1 MSRIAFFGDSPR
13 PGGAERY
20 LASVVAAAQ
29 DAGHDTHV
37 LAPQQEVLQAIADA
51 APGARLAIAG
61 SDAYAR
67 ETSMRRRATALA
79 RSIPALRAAL
89 RATGAEIL
97 MLNNGG
103 YPGSD
108 LVRSAALIAPQRR
121 RVMSVHSIPWTRA
134 ESQAQLQW
142 AVDTLMWRRLDL
154 VVGATDAVARGLRE
168 QRGMPAERWRK
179 VPYGV
184 AEPAGRDGAAALR
197 ASLIGSSGRLVA
209 MISATADPGK
219 GHAVLLE
226 AMAGAPDDLSAIV
239 IGAAPPEG
247 LVASTG
253 ARRVILAGRVPDVG
267 PYLHAVDALIVPSV
281 AYESL
286 PLVVLEA
293 MACGKAVI
301 ASRIA
306 GIPEVVQDNVTGR
319 LFEPGDATTL
329 RALLAESS
337 DEALASWG
345 QAGRTRWEQ
354 AYTAEAMASRV
365 LDLLVGGAAGL
376 GKLARCASRS

>member
-1 MSRIAFFGDSPR
+1 VSRIAFFTDGPR
-13 PGGAERY
+13 VGGAESY
-20 LASVVAAAQ
+20 LGSVVGAAET
-29 DAGHDTHV
+29 AGHEAHV
-37 LAPQQEVLQAIADA
+37 LAPQPDVLRAIAEV
-51 APGARLAIAG
+51 APGAHLAVAG

-67 ETSMRRRATALA
+67 EPSRQRRASALA
-79 RSIPALRAAL
+79 RSIPALHARL

-97 MLNNGG
+97 LLNNGG

-121 RVMSVHSIPWTRA
+121 KVMSVHSIPWRRA
-134 ESQAQLQW
+134 DSQVQLQW
-142 AVDTLMWRRLDL
+142 AVDTLMWRRLQL
-154 VVGATDAVARGLRE
+154 VVGATDAVGKGLSE
-168 QRGMPAERWRK
+168 ERGMPPERWRK
-179 VPYGV
+179 IPYGV
-184 AEPAGRDGAAALR
+184 AEPAGRDQSAALR
-197 ASLIGSSGRLVA
+197 SSLIGSAGRLVA
-209 MISATADPGK
+209 MISGTADPGK

-226 AMAGAPDDLSAIV
+226 AMAEAPDDLYAVV
-239 IGAAPPEG
+239 IGAAPPDG
-247 LVASTG
+247 LVASPG

-267 PYLHAVDALIVPSV
+267 PYLHAVDAVVVPSI

-319 LFEPGDATTL
+319 LFEPGDAATL
-329 RALLAESS
+329 RAMLAESS
-337 DEALASWG
+337 SEALASWG
-345 QAGRTRWEQ
+345 HAGRARWKQ
-354 AYTAEAMASRV
+354 TYTVEAMASGV

-376 GKLARCASRS
+376 G